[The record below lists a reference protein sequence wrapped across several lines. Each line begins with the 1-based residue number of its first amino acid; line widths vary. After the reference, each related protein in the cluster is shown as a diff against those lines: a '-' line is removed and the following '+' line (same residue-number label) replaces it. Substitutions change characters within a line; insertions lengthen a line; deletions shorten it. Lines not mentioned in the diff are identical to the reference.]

1 MRHQAYDFNDGFMVS
16 FKPKKKNA
24 ILPIKTFREDP
35 SPIVREAPQHF
46 ETKPQLGGQD
56 KDILKRS
63 RSHYYQ
69 KRGENNKEEGRYYSK
84 SDGETLRAKKVEGE
98 PV

>member
-1 MRHQAYDFNDGFMVS
+1 LRHQAYDFNDGFMVS

-46 ETKPQLGGQD
+46 ETKPQLWGEGG
-56 KDILKRS
+56 
-63 RSHYYQ
+63 
-69 KRGENNKEEGRYYSK
+69 YYSE